1 MWCRVQV
8 PHCASLVESHDVVLL
23 ETLILKGRDS
33 VISFRS
39 KDRGMLVVDGA
50 LQGSRERD

>member
-1 MWCRVQV
+1 MWCRVPV